1 MISDKPRLYQKQE
14 HWPFCI
20 IQICFVYLKQ
30 QVVAKG
36 SKFKEHTFKFSW
48 YIPPPP
54 PKEVVR
60 LDLGVAG
67 VMATEEEEDEDT
79 RLIRDDLEQVG
90 SIFREWLKESQLC
103 GLCLSIYLS
112 VRWMDFYY
120 NNLQATGL

>member
-1 MISDKPRLYQKQE
+1 M
-14 HWPFCI
+14 
-20 IQICFVYLKQ
+20 YLKQ

-90 SIFREWLKESQLC
+90 SIFMNGSKSLNFV
-103 GLCLSIYLS
+103 GYVYLSICPCGG
-112 VRWMDFYY
+112 RTFITIIFRPPAHR
-120 NNLQATGL
+120 N